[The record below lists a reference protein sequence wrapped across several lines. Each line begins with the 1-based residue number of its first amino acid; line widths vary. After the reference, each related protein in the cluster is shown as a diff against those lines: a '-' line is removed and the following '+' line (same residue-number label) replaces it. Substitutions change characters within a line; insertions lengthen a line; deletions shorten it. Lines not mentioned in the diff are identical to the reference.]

1 MKAGKPTEL
10 PSSPLDTLSPGPAFD
25 KAAAWN
31 NLQQRLEKK
40 KTGVLFPWKWAAA
53 AALLI
58 SATLLLWPSAKK
70 ETSIVKTN
78 DGKKNPAPVIQT
90 GGKAVPGTNSQPETA
105 TFNNTDIPVNTADF
119 ISQQKTVNT
128 IQPVKYAV
136 HVTDTLT
143 RITAEEEPG
152 LTLSPEPAA
161 VNKKL
166 RVVYNNELAV
176 TDPEEEVVAS
186 AAEET
191 ENPIPFFRKAKLNR
205 TLKADNILPDEI
217 TPRRKKGL
225 LFFSPSIKP
234 KD

>member
-31 NLQQRLEKK
+31 TLQQRLEKK
-40 KTGVLFPWKWAAA
+40 KTRIILPWKWAAA
-53 AALLI
+53 AALLT

-70 ETSIVKTN
+70 ETSMVKTN
-78 DGKKNPAPVIQT
+78 AGKKNPVPGIQIAGKEEKTFVNQKEMAVPDLPANPTSTAYFNSVQVKQTSVSPVIEKIAT
-90 GGKAVPGTNSQPETA
+90 SDSFSLINPVSQPE
-105 TFNNTDIPVNTADF
+105 
-119 ISQQKTVNT
+119 
-128 IQPVKYAV
+128 
-136 HVTDTLT
+136 
-143 RITAEEEPG
+143 
-152 LTLSPEPAA
+152 LTLSSEPVA

-176 TDPEEEVVAS
+176 TDPEEVVA

-191 ENPIPFFRKAKLNR
+191 ENPIPLFRKARMNH
-205 TLKADNILPDEI
+205 TLKAENIQPEDI